1 MGGGKGLS
9 LLSEMSHGS
18 AAPSP
23 RTPHPGS
30 DCATCSNE
38 FCPGQ
43 VIKKGDISNDLRMGT
58 FLMTLDTSW
67 QTSCSF
73 WLIAFNIVRLALRTN
88 VR

>member
-58 FLMTLDTSW
+58 FLMTLDIPSDGGVET
-67 QTSCSF
+67 F
-73 WLIAFNIVRLALRTN
+73 
-88 VR
+88 